1 MWPLVVRHH
10 PAAGNTHTGIMRR
23 EVFALQKLGR
33 MGRHHRQIQLL
44 RQANAA
50 RHHRFPFWLIRQTLH
65 FQIKRLFKPCRIFLC
80 SLQCLLLM
88 PRQQCLADFTPLRT
102 RQANQTRIVAFRQPF
117 FLQLRRYQIA
127 VFISV
132 RQCQQLAQ
140 PHIPR
145 MVANQQQGAERLC
158 RLLWIGNTDFCAQ
171 NRLHARFAASLVK
184 FEQAERV
191 H

>member
-1 MWPLVVRHH
+1 MRPLVVRHH
-10 PAAGNTHTGIMRR
+10 PAAGNAHTGIVRR

-50 RHHRFPFWLIRQTLH
+50 RHHRFPLRLIRQTLH
-65 FQIKRLFKPCRIFLC
+65 FQIKRLFKPRRIFLC
-80 SLQCLLLM
+80 SLQCLLFM
-88 PRQQCLADFTPLRT
+88 PRQQCLADFTPLRA

-117 FLQLRRYQIA
+117 FLQLRCYQIA
-127 VFISV
+127 VFVSM

-140 PHIPR
+140 THVSR
-145 MVANQQQGAERLC
+145 MVANQQQGTERLC
-158 RLLWIGNTDFCAQ
+158 RLLWIGNTDFRTQ
-171 NRLHARFAASLVK
+171 NRLHTGFAAGLVK